1 MINARMLSVDGLWRG
16 IDDDS
21 DGAAATRS
29 QSAPDGCPSASDA
42 GAAARSEEELD
53 RSGDW
58 RRKVLT
64 SWRKARRVGD
74 GATRERHT
82 DGATRERHTAGS
94 PRQRHGHLP
103 LCAAN
108 LAQPMLQALRQR
120 IRFDG
125 FSQVRG
131 SAGMAAFAVAP
142 RNASAAVR
150 MACYPVVLHGNS
162 ARPHAAGGA

>member
-1 MINARMLSVDGLWRG
+1 MINARMLSVDELWRG

-29 QSAPDGCPSASDA
+29 QPAPDGCPSASGA

-53 RSGDW
+53 RSRDW
-58 RRKVLT
+58 QRKVLT
-64 SWRKARRVGD
+64 SWRKARRVV
-74 GATRERHT
+74 

-103 LCAAN
+103 VCAAN
-108 LAQPMLQALRQR
+108 LAQPMLQALQQR

-150 MACYPVVLHGNS
+150 MACYPVVLHGNT